1 MPIDETRVAAYEL
14 LMEAQHRIATALAR
28 AGATDA
34 QIDTALEACEPPHP
48 ELLAPEELYFGT
60 LSRFVDALGGRL
72 DVSAVF
78 GEERIDLPQ

>member
-1 MPIDETRVAAYEL
+1 VAAYEL
-14 LMEAQHRIATALAR
+14 Q
-28 AGATDA
+28 
-34 QIDTALEACEPPHP
+34 
-48 ELLAPEELYFGT
+48 ELYFVT